1 MQSQAYKVK
10 LNDGHTAEPN
20 QITKDGCLA
29 DDNGQPFIYNK
40 SAAKYKCE
48 MFGGT
53 PEKFGKSYTTSKVTM
68 IQFDQKFLN
77 PATVEYAKEKQ
88 CYDGGKSGMF
98 ICYGRVFED
107 ILEEG
112 GVPLELVEELQA
124 LSVFCVETDYVHF
137 L

>member
-1 MQSQAYKVK
+1 MQAFKVK
-10 LNDGHTAEPN
+10 LNEGHTAEPD
-20 QITKDGCLA
+20 QITKDGYLA
-29 DDNGQPFIYNK
+29 DDDGQPFIYNQA
-40 SAAKYKCE
+40 AAKYNANL
-48 MFGGT
+48 FGGT

-68 IQFDQKFLN
+68 IQFDQNFLDQKI
-77 PATVEYAKEKQ
+77 VELAREKQ

-112 GVPLELVEELQA
+112 GIPLELVKELQA
-124 LSVFCVETDYVHF
+124 LSVFCVEIDYVHF